1 MIRPILCF
9 GLVAACA
16 IFAGCAATPEAS
28 TPEASTPET
37 PPVAGAPQAQPVPAP
52 PPAATSA
59 PETPPAPPPLSTL
72 PPEQRRQAER
82 ATLQALNKVLAPARG
97 SREKMRKALSI
108 PSHMTSRTER
118 YLSERMIDAFSDPRF
133 VDRIVA
139 NMSDTQ
145 VLAVQGHPS
154 LALEVAGNVIGKA
167 QNFGFSNL
175 DIAQQKALLQVFG
188 AIYGAATTEECSGI
202 NDHKGSE
209 IDRTNA
215 MMAVLDRLPED
226 DSRQFADLLI
236 LAMSQPPRPP
246 SPPLTNQEHELV
258 VLNITHYFDTQPE
271 DVRARL
277 QQYYHGTK
285 LPSDRCWSISKIAD
299 AILSGDEEL
308 SALGTRM
315 FVQQMAAGANR
326 AAGQ

>member
-9 GLVAACA
+9 GLVAVCA
-16 IFAGCAATPEAS
+16 ILAAGCAATPAAS
-28 TPEASTPET
+28 TPDASAPEA
-37 PPVAGAPQAQPVPAP
+37 PPVAGAPEAQPAP
-52 PPAATSA
+52 PPAAA
-59 PETPPAPPPLSTL
+59 PAPAASPAPAPLSTL

-108 PSHMTSRTER
+108 PSQMASRTER

-167 QNFGFSNL
+167 QNFGFSTL

-188 AIYGAATTEECSGI
+188 AIYGAATTEECNGI
-202 NDHKGSE
+202 ISNHKGSE
-209 IDRTNA
+209 TDRTSA

-226 DSRQFADLLI
+226 DGRQFADLLI

-277 QQYYHGTK
+277 QQYYHGTR
-285 LPSDRCWSISKIAD
+285 LPSDRCWSISKIVD

-315 FVQQMAAGANR
+315 FVQQMTAGANR
-326 AAGQ
+326 AAAQ